1 MCGNRCIIYHSIC
14 TVEWLKFENKEKRR
28 SNVTERRKRVSERV
42 LSSVMRCP
50 RGVLP
55 FPGYNGIHGIGNFII
70 KHTNAVTESSEEIFV
85 VKFHRWK
92 TVVKVRVENK
102 ITIVIFFKLWKYRFR
117 QFSLKTKFDVCYI
130 MIKCCVFVNT
140 EICLSVVS
148 K

>member
-1 MCGNRCIIYHSIC
+1 MHNLSFNLYSWMIEIW
-14 TVEWLKFENKEKRR
+14 EQ
-28 SNVTERRKRVSERV
+28 RKKAKQRDGKKKKGFREG